1 MINLHS
7 YKGTG
12 RSVLANVPISNLD
25 EVKSLLRYV
34 TPNTKYR
41 IRYRGPRNTMLDIG
55 RGSNNRASTC
65 LKVNAVKFS
74 VYKDY

>member
-1 MINLHS
+1 MFNLHP

-25 EVKSLLRYV
+25 EVKTLLRYF

-41 IRYRGPRNTMLDIG
+41 IRYRGPRNTALDQG

>member
-1 MINLHS
+1 MINLHP

-25 EVKSLLRYV
+25 EVKTLLRYV

-41 IRYRGPRNTMLDIG
+41 VRYRGPRNTMLDYG

-65 LKVNAVKFS
+65 LKANAVKFS
-74 VYKDY
+74 VYRDY